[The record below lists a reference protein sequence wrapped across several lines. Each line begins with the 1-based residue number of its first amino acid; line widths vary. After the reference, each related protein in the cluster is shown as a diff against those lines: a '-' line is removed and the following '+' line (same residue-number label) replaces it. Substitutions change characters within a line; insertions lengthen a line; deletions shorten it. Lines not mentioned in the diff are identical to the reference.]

1 MRTSVLCCVVTPLVL
16 GGVGCSK
23 PAPQAGTNQS
33 ATGERQL
40 NFDPKLRL
48 KWPGPPQEDS
58 QLLPTEAGEQKHY
71 SATFADKRPG
81 GVIIYTAF
89 VMEYPADS
97 VKREDP
103 EELLSAY
110 VFAFRADE
118 VSRKKV
124 EHGPRKYPGFDIISQ
139 RGGRFD
145 RKLVVM
151 ADRRM
156 CHIGVSSTKEEWLKA
171 PEVQAFFD
179 SLSLDK

>member
-1 MRTSVLCCVVTPLVL
+1 MRYCVVMALVF
-16 GGVGCSK
+16 GEFGCSK
-23 PAPQAGTNQS
+23 PTPQAGTNQP
-33 ATGERQL
+33 ATEERQL
-40 NFDPKLRL
+40 LFDPNLRL

-58 QLLPTEAGEQKHY
+58 QQLATEAGEQKHY

-81 GVIIYTAF
+81 GVIIYTVF

-97 VKREDP
+97 IKREDP

-124 EHGPRKYPGFDIISQ
+124 EHGPRKYPGFDIVSQ
-139 RGGRFD
+139 RDGRFS
-145 RKLVVM
+145 RKIVVM
-151 ADRRM
+151 ADRWM
-156 CHIGVSSTKEEWLKA
+156 CHIGVSSTKEEWLKV